1 MPRHVSSPAGQ
12 ESYFTKPMK
21 QMREDTLFA
30 PFLDDGER
38 GHIFFLMLVFETAG
52 TAVLLT
58 PI

>member
-1 MPRHVSSPAGQ
+1 MSSPAGQ

-38 GHIFFLMLVFETAG
+38 GHIFFFMLVFETAG

-58 PI
+58 PL